1 MVEPLP
7 EAPLSADRPGAPE
20 HCTVAVIGGGPAGLA
35 AATELARLGVRGVV
49 VLERE
54 AQAGG
59 IPRHCGH
66 SPFGFR
72 EFGRCY
78 LGPRYAARLVE
89 RARHAGV
96 EVRVNTTVVA
106 AGPGGRLT
114 LATARGAAR
123 LHAGRVALCTG
134 ARETPRAA
142 RLVSGQR
149 PLGVLTTG
157 ALQAMVYLK
166 REIPFARPLI
176 VGTELVSLSAL
187 LTCRHAGIR
196 PVAMLEAGGR
206 FTAWRGAGGLPKL
219 LGAPVYLQTRIAEL
233 IGAQRLSG
241 VRVIDAAGTTR
252 QLRCDGVLFTG
263 QFTPESALLQSGH
276 IAVDRHSGGP
286 VIDQFGR
293 CSDPAYFAA
302 GTALRAVEPAGW
314 CWREG
319 VQVARCVHRDLA
331 GQLPGGARLPV
342 TFADPA
348 IKYIVPQTISLTKHG
363 ACPGG
368 LVRWQLRFLQ
378 VVRGRLSLHSDAA
391 PIQSK
396 TVRARPERR
405 VLLALDARQ
414 LAANPPRALRMEF
427 APG

>member
-1 MVEPLP
+1 MADLP
-7 EAPLSADRPGAPE
+7 RAAEAAEQPGAAE
-20 HCTVAVIGGGPAGLA
+20 HCNVAVIGGGPAGLA

-66 SPFGFR
+66 SPFGLR

-89 RARHAGV
+89 RARRAGV

-123 LHAGRVALCTG
+123 LHAGRVVICTG

-176 VGTELVSLSAL
+176 VGTERVSLSAL

-196 PVAMLEAGGR
+196 PVAMLEAGQR
-206 FTAWRGAGGLPKL
+206 LTAWRGAGGLPKL
-219 LGAPVYLQTRIAEL
+219 LGVPVYLQTRIVEL

-241 VRVIDAAGTTR
+241 VRVIDAAGATR
-252 QLRCDGVLFTG
+252 QLGCDGVLFTG

-302 GTALRAVEPAGW
+302 GNGLRAVETAGW

-319 VQVARCVHRDLA
+319 VQVARCVHQDLA
-331 GQLPGGARLPV
+331 GQLPGGAHRLPV

-348 IKYIVPQTISLTKHG
+348 IKYIVPQTLALTERG

-368 LVRWQLRFLQ
+368 RVRWQLRFLQ
-378 VVRGRLSLHSDAA
+378 VARGRLSVHSEAA
-391 PIQSK
+391 RIQSK
-396 TVRARPERR
+396 TVRARPEHRI
-405 VLLALDARQ
+405 LLALDARQ
-414 LAANPPRALRMEF
+414 LAADPPRALRIEF